1 MAKINPFQAVRPTKK
16 NARNFS
22 SRSYKTY
29 SKIELNKELKENPTS
44 FLSIINIKKDPS
56 FSSEKSKRYELVKK
70 RYEAFKTSN
79 ILIKDAIPSYYIYET
94 VQANGHLFCGVIA
107 TASVEDYE
115 AQIIKKH
122 EATIAKRETTFKNY
136 LKTVRFNAAPVL
148 LTYKDDLTVEN
159 SIQNAKKKAS
169 EFNSWT
175 TENETHKLWCV
186 DDAETVQRIHNAFQ
200 NVSVLYIADGHH
212 RSASSAL
219 LARELKSEELTT
231 TDASY
236 NYFLSYLIPESQ
248 LKIYDYNR
256 VITDLNGLSSKAFLE
271 KISVDFE
278 IENKGTEPYKSSKR
292 REISMYLEGIFYSL
306 SLRATKQKNQ
316 SAIDQLDA
324 HILQTH
330 LLEPILG
337 ITNVRTNSRIGYI
350 YGADSLEQIKA
361 TGGLRKSQGR
371 IWTVSY

>member
-1 MAKINPFQAVRPTKK
+1 M
-16 NARNFS
+16 
-22 SRSYKTY
+22 
-29 SKIELNKELKENPTS
+29 
-44 FLSIINIKKDPS
+44 SIINIKKDPS

-186 DDAETVQRIHNAFQ
+186 DDAR
-200 NVSVLYIADGHH
+200 
-212 RSASSAL
+212 
-219 LARELKSEELTT
+219 
-231 TDASY
+231 
-236 NYFLSYLIPESQ
+236 
-248 LKIYDYNR
+248 
-256 VITDLNGLSSKAFLE
+256 NGAA
-271 KISVDFE
+271 
-278 IENKGTEPYKSSKR
+278 
-292 REISMYLEGIFYSL
+292 YS
-306 SLRATKQKNQ
+306 
-316 SAIDQLDA
+316 
-324 HILQTH
+324 
-330 LLEPILG
+330 
-337 ITNVRTNSRIGYI
+337 
-350 YGADSLEQIKA
+350 
-361 TGGLRKSQGR
+361 
-371 IWTVSY
+371 